1 MCIHLVAQN
10 QFPLPTN
17 STYIKK
23 ITTVG
28 SSSLHVLNCF
38 VCLSYQVTYRSR
50 YNMLSKHPIIYPIF
64 CINPR
69 KTRTMAGRQGVVG
82 WKEEREIGGAWGDKF
97 NGVAKEVWG
106 KHAAIEIFISAGMHA
121 CLLMCAFGCCCC
133 ACVRGMPLP
142 LCIAAMLCACCCW
155 SACVCGCAVAATFS
169 GKTAMHF
176 FFLCW
181 TIHDHYTTE
190 LFLEQKPRELSLSS
204 HVVKWSM
211 IFSKLNN
218 SSDFLT

>member
-1 MCIHLVAQN
+1 
-10 QFPLPTN
+10 
-17 STYIKK
+17 
-23 ITTVG
+23 
-28 SSSLHVLNCF
+28 
-38 VCLSYQVTYRSR
+38 
-50 YNMLSKHPIIYPIF
+50 MLSKHPIIYPIF

-69 KTRTMAGRQGVVG
+69 KDENDGWKAGRCWMEGRV
-82 WKEEREIGGAWGDKF
+82 REIGAAWGDKF

-169 GKTAMHF
+169 CKPAMHF

-204 HVVKWSM
+204 YVVKWSM